1 MRKKYAKW
9 IDFLYGPLFRV
20 IGFFYRIYTS
30 NRARYERFKANQA
43 ISTVLKAATVL
54 LLMGWILIWLF
65 ASDDNRTRL
74 EDEVRQTIGGFD
86 ADTEQ

>member
-9 IDFLYGPLFRV
+9 IEFLYGPYFRI

-30 NRARYERFKANQA
+30 NRARYERFKTGQA
-43 ISTVLKAATVL
+43 ISTVFKVGTVL
-54 LLMGWILIWLF
+54 LLVGWIMVWLF
-65 ASDDNRTRL
+65 APDENRTRL